1 MASLPGRRGA
11 VGETVYVDGNRYVA
25 DHTGTF
31 FRYCKPTGTR
41 VSLTLPPGFAA
52 ALERSPQV
60 ARVMQAQ
67 VTAIATLADQT
78 CPVGDTG
85 TLKASQVSE
94 VRITPAGVVGI
105 IAYMAFYAHMVHNGT
120 VKRAADPWLLNAAL
134 SVMAGRQSVAA

>member
-1 MASLPGRRGA
+1 MASLPGRKGA
-11 VGETVYVDGNRYVA
+11 VGETVYVDGKRYVA

-41 VSLTLPPGFAA
+41 VSLTLPPGFAP

-60 ARVMQAQ
+60 AGAMQAQ
-67 VTAIATLADQT
+67 VTAIANLADQT
-78 CPVGDTG
+78 CPVDTG

-94 VRITPAGVVGI
+94 VRITPQGAVGI
-105 IAYMAFYAHMVHNGT
+105 IAYMAFYAHIVHNGS
-120 VKRAADPWLLNAAL
+120 VKQTADPWLLNAAL